1 MDTTVIL
8 TAGIIT
14 LATLLLWLTEWL
26 PLYATTMGLI
36 VAIAVF
42 LGGSHLEF
50 GLAQVLGWSAN
61 PILALFFGGFALS
74 VAAQKYQLDSF
85 ICAALLRGSGNN
97 QNRLVLNILLGTAF
111 LSMWISNIAAAAMM
125 LVALKPT
132 LSHDQPHLRKALL
145 LAVALGANLGGMAT
159 PIGTGPNGIAI
170 AVLAQK
176 NSISFVQWMSFA
188 LPLTLGLLALA
199 YGLLRLIY
207 RFKGQLP
214 AKKISQPALSKQ
226 AWKLLAIFG
235 ATLLLWL
242 LEPWHGISAAVIAA
256 ASAFAL
262 FASRLLSKEDL
273 TKIDWGTLFL
283 IAGGITLGT
292 LIERSGLAQWV
303 NSLIPWHQFSKT
315 AVSFVLIFSC
325 ALLSALASNTA
336 AAALVIELGR
346 QIDPSPTLTI
356 LIALGASLGIPFVIS
371 TPPNAMVYGQG
382 GIKLRDFLVP
392 GLILMLLG
400 SLALTF
406 TGEFFLRVFLGG

>member
-1 MDTTVIL
+1 VDNTLIL
-8 TAGIIT
+8 TAGLIT
-14 LATLLLWLTEWL
+14 LATLVFWLTEWV
-26 PLYATTMGLI
+26 PLYATTMGLM

-42 LGGSHLEF
+42 LGGSNADF
-50 GLAQVLGWSAN
+50 GLAQVLSWAAN
-61 PILALFFGGFALS
+61 PILVLFFGGFALS
-74 VAAQKYQLDSF
+74 VAAQKYQLDQF
-85 ICAALLRGSGNN
+85 ICAALMRFSGNS
-97 QNRLVLNILLGTAF
+97 QNKLVLNILLGTAF

-132 LSHDQPHLRKALL
+132 LHQDHPRLRKSLL

-170 AVLAQK
+170 AILAQTH
-176 NSISFVQWMSFA
+176 SVSFAEWMSFA
-188 LPLTLGLLALA
+188 VPLTVGLLALA
-199 YGLLRLIY
+199 YGLLRVIY

-214 AKKISQPALSKQ
+214 IKKIPVTALSKA
-226 AWKLLAIFG
+226 AWKLLALFG
-235 ATLLLWL
+235 ATILLWL
-242 LEPWHGISAAVIAA
+242 LEPWHGVSAAVIAA
-256 ASAFAL
+256 ASAFVL
-262 FASRLLSKEDL
+262 FASRLLNKDDL
-273 TKIDWGTLFL
+273 NKIDWGTLFL

-303 NSLIPWHQFSKT
+303 NVLIPWDQLSKT

-336 AAALVIELGR
+336 AAALMIELGR

-382 GIKLRDFLVP
+382 GLKLRDFLIP
-392 GLILMLLG
+392 GLLIMLLG

-406 TGEFFLRVFLGG
+406 TGEFFLKIFLG